1 MKIAIVFIFFFS
13 IVSCY
18 IRPLHDKRD
27 SVYYFPPFSFKP
39 SFNVVCENVTYSPH
53 YGEFKIYD
61 VFQATTFT
69 MVKNI
74 LYFSLSMLWTVITVM
89 IPAFF
94 YFPFK

>member
-27 SVYYFPPFSFKP
+27 SVYSPFNDPNYIPIPPCIRPGYYFPPFSFKP

-53 YGEFKIYD
+53 YGEFKIS
-61 VFQATTFT
+61 
-69 MVKNI
+69 M
-74 LYFSLSMLWTVITVM
+74 YFKQQHSLW
-89 IPAFF
+89 
-94 YFPFK
+94 